1 MPSLQITHC
10 LLLAHGSAPPLPPGR
25 PPPGGAGPP
34 APPPPPGPSVGVPS
48 PQDPEHPLQS
58 SNIIEIPLTNPGPTK
73 GLTDDL
79 GDTLL
84 FPVQHPIDP
93 S

>member
-1 MPSLQITHC
+1 MPSLQIKHC
-10 LLLAHGSAPPLPPGR
+10 LLLAHGSDPPLPPG
-25 PPPGGAGPP
+25 GPTG
-34 APPPPPGPSVGVPS
+34 PPPPSSPFGGVPS

-58 SNIIEIPLTNPGPTK
+58 SNITENPITTPGPTK
-73 GLTDDL
+73 GLTDDI